1 METTEDTE
9 TADAADDVMDG
20 NDEGLES
27 LSREETLQAI
37 HALLFTSDRPVS
49 AERLVEALGDTDRE
63 MVETLLSELSQQ
75 IEAWGLPY
83 TLREIAGGYQLTTD
97 EKFAPYIRT
106 FLQIK
111 RSNKLSKSALET
123 LAIIAYKQPV
133 TRGDVEQ
140 IRGVSVS
147 HAFEILQERRLIKV
161 VGVAEAP
168 GRPKIYR
175 TTDEFLLQ
183 FGLGSL
189 KDLPSIEELRD
200 ME

>member
-1 METTEDTE
+1 MDTTDDIEVEDTS
-9 TADAADDVMDG
+9 DDVMDDDG
-20 NDEGLES
+20 EAVES

-63 MVETLLSELSQQ
+63 MVEMLLAELGQQ
-75 IEAWGLPY
+75 IEANGLPY

-97 EKFAPYIRT
+97 EKFAPYIRRL
-106 FLQIK
+106 LQLK

-133 TRGDVEQ
+133 TRGEVEQ

-147 HAFEILQERRLIKV
+147 HAFEILQDRRLVKV

>member
-1 METTEDTE
+1 MEAAEPIEE
-9 TADAADDVMDG
+9 TQDADDVMDG
-20 NDEGLES
+20 ADEPVET
-27 LSREETLQAI
+27 LSREDTLQAI

-63 MVETLLSELSQQ
+63 MVETLLAELSAQ
-75 IEAWGLPY
+75 IEAAGLPY
-83 TLREIAGGYQLTTD
+83 TLRELAGGYQLTTD
-97 EKFAPYIRT
+97 EKFAPYIRRM
-106 FLQIK
+106 LQIK

-133 TRGDVEQ
+133 TRGEVEQ

-147 HAFEILQERRLIKV
+147 HAFDILQDRRLIKV